1 MPEFGHEHCLQAMAA
16 ADPPQM
22 SDAGDL
28 DDLVAYVARSGGLT
42 ASQARRIVDDVLTYL
57 GESPEDFVR
66 RRHAAL
72 LKLGRRNDEIYA
84 RIAAELVARRFP
96 APPYSIRQIRRIID
110 G

>member
-1 MPEFGHEHCLQAMAA
+1 
-16 ADPPQM
+16 M

-28 DDLVAYVARSGGLT
+28 DDLVAYVARSGGLGP
-42 ASQARRIVDDVLTYL
+42 SQARRIVDDVLSYL

-72 LKLGRRNDEIYA
+72 LKLGRRNDEIYR
-84 RIAAELVARRFP
+84 RIAEELVGRRFP
-96 APPYSIRQIRRIID
+96 APSYSLRQIRRIIY

>member
-1 MPEFGHEHCLQAMAA
+1 MPEIGHGRCL
-16 ADPPQM
+16 PPMLTPHELSM

-28 DDLVAYVARSGGLT
+28 DDLVAYVARSSGLEL
-42 ASQARRIVDDVLTYL
+42 SQARRIVDDVLSYL
-57 GESPEDFVR
+57 GESPQDFVR

-84 RIAAELVARRFP
+84 RIADELVQRRFP
-96 APPYSIRQIRRIID
+96 SPPWSIRQIRRIIY

>member
-1 MPEFGHEHCLQAMAA
+1 
-16 ADPPQM
+16 M

-28 DDLVAYVARSGGLT
+28 DDLVAYVARSSGLGP
-42 ASQARRIVDDVLTYL
+42 SQARRIVDDVLNYL

-72 LKLGRRNDEIYA
+72 LKLGRRNDEIYQ
-84 RIAAELVARRFP
+84 RIAEELAQRRFP
-96 APPYSIRQIRRIID
+96 APAFSLRQIRRIVY

>member
-1 MPEFGHEHCLQAMAA
+1 
-16 ADPPQM
+16 M

-28 DDLVAYVARSGGLT
+28 DDLVAYVARSSGLDP
-42 ASQARRIVDDVLTYL
+42 SQARRIVDDVLSYL
-57 GESPEDFVR
+57 AESPQDFVR

-84 RIAAELVARRFP
+84 RIAQELAERRFP
-96 APPYSIRQIRRIID
+96 SPPYSIRQIRRIIY